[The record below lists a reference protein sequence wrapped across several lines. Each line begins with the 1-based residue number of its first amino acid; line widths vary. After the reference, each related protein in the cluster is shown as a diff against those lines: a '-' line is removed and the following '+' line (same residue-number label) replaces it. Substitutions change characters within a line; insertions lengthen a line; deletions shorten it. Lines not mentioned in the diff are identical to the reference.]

1 MKQQEIFSLHT
12 HTIGFDGSN
21 SVQDMVDAAQKIGY
35 SAIGITNHF
44 IVYPGIENSGMY
56 RVAKFP
62 PREETIPYH
71 EMYSLSFDN
80 ALDKFKRTY
89 DEIEKVKAQ
98 TSFPIYKGMEADFFQ
113 YPGWSENFEKALDI
127 LKPDYVIGSTHFSVY
142 KGQIM
147 NMHDVQLLPE
157 EQKNEVIHNYWKN
170 AQTAICSGYFN
181 FMAHLDLYKRRGL
194 GLEDVFRQ
202 DEQET
207 VACLAKHGVA
217 AEINTG
223 SLRKKNKYGKDY
235 DTSALL
241 QLLQLFAQ
249 FKIPTFLSDDAH
261 KIGDLSAGYDVAL
274 ETADN
279 AGIKDFCR
287 PVSKNGKFYLEKY
300 SVQEKTR

>member
-1 MKQQEIFSLHT
+1 MKQQDLFSLHT
-12 HTIGFDGSN
+12 HSVGFDGSN
-21 SVQDMVDAAQKIGY
+21 SVQEMVNAAQQIGY

-56 RVAKFP
+56 RVAKYP
-62 PREETIPYH
+62 PREGTTPYH
-71 EMYSLSFDN
+71 EMYSLSFEN
-80 ALDKFKRTY
+80 ALEKFKRNY

-98 TSFPIYKGMEADFFQ
+98 TPFPIYKGMEADFFQ
-113 YPGWSENFEKALDI
+113 YNGWSENFAKALDI

-147 NMHDVQLLPE
+147 NMHDIQLLPE
-157 EQKNEVIHNYWKN
+157 DQRNEVIHDYWKN
-170 AQTAICSGYFN
+170 ARKAIKSGFFT

-194 GLEDVFRQ
+194 GIEEMFRED
-202 DEQET
+202 EKET
-207 VACLAKHGVA
+207 VACLADCGVA

-235 DTSALL
+235 DTGALL

-261 KIGDLSAGYDVAL
+261 KIGDLALGYDVAS
-274 ETADN
+274 ETAQQ
-279 AGIKDFCR
+279 AGIEQYCR
-287 PVSKNGKFYLEKY
+287 PVSKNGKFHLEKY
-300 SVQEKTR
+300 LVQQNQR

>member
-1 MKQQEIFSLHT
+1 MKQEIFSLHT

-21 SVQDMVDAAQKIGY
+21 SVQEMVDAAQKIGY

-44 IVYPGIENSGMY
+44 IVYPGIENTGMY
-56 RVAKFP
+56 KVAKCP
-62 PREETIPYH
+62 PKEGRVPYH
-71 EMYSLSFDN
+71 AMYSLSFED
-80 ALDKFKRTY
+80 ALDKFKRNY

-98 TSFPIYKGMEADFFQ
+98 TSFPVYKGMEADFFQ
-113 YPGWSENFEKALDI
+113 YAGWSKNFEKALDI
-127 LKPDYVIGSTHFSVY
+127 LKPDYVIGATHFSVY

-147 NMHDVQLLPE
+147 NMHDVQLLSE

-170 AQTAICSGYFN
+170 AQTAISSGYFD
-181 FMAHLDLYKRRGL
+181 FMAHLDLYKIRGL
-194 GLEDVFRQ
+194 GIEESLRP

-207 VACLAKHGVA
+207 VACLAEHNVA

-223 SLRKKNKYGKDY
+223 LLPKENGRKNGYN
-235 DTSALL
+235 TLFLL

-261 KIGDLSAGYDVAL
+261 KIKDLSAGYDVAL
-274 ETADN
+274 ETADK

-300 SVQEKTR
+300 LIQEKTR